1 VLSGE
6 VDPVVGPEQAFAR
19 SLVQSLRLAGLRRI
33 DHRVFPGARHELFN
47 ETCREEVTRDLIA
60 WLDENVA

>member
-6 VDPVVGPEQAFAR
+6 VDPVVGPGQAFAR
-19 SLVQSLRLAGLRRI
+19 SLVETLRHAGLLRI
-33 DHRVFPGARHELFN
+33 DHRAYRGARHELFN
-47 ETCREEVTRDLIA
+47 ETCRDEVARDLIA